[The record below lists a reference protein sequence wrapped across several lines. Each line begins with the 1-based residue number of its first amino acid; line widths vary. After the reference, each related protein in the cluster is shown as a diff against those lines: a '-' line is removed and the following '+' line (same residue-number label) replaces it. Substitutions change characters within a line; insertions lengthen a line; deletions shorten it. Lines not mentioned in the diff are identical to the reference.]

1 MCVVDNCEHDGMK
14 WLFIMLLCGI
24 SPVSLTACGNT
35 VNESTNVGVV
45 DGTSVTQIETR
56 I

>member
-1 MCVVDNCEHDGMK
+1 MCVVDSYEHDGMK
-14 WLFIMLLCGI
+14 WLFIMLLCRI
-24 SPVSLTACGNT
+24 SPVSLIARGDT
-35 VNESTNVGVV
+35 VNESINVGVV